1 MEMTKCV
8 IYKRTSSLT
17 NCGDTKDSHL
27 RQEKICLDYCK
38 SNKFSVAGIF
48 YDEGVSGKVSV
59 FGRNAFRDLYV
70 YCLENSVKY
79 IIFESISRFS
89 RDLYE
94 LEVAYR
100 QLTENG
106 IQLVSVNDGDF
117 EDDRVSKLQR
127 QIISAISEYQR
138 EEIVFNMSVARE
150 RKKIHNKSIGA
161 VTIDGRGK
169 CEGRKSHK
177 EMNME
182 LVAIVKKLRRRNWK
196 SKKQMS
202 YRKISDYLFDNG
214 YVNERGN
221 KFSAMSISRMVGQ

>member
-1 MEMTKCV
+1 MQVKKCV

-17 NCGDTKDSHL
+17 NCGESKDSHA
-27 RQEKICLDYCK
+27 RQEQICLEYCK
-38 SNKFSVAGIF
+38 SNKFLVTAIF

-59 FGRNAFRDLYV
+59 FNRNAFRDLYV
-70 YCLENSVKY
+70 YCLENNVKY

-100 QLTENG
+100 QITEKG

-117 EDDRVSKLQR
+117 DGDRVSKLQR

-150 RKKIHNKSIGA
+150 RKKIHNKSVGV
-161 VTIDGRGK
+161 VTLDGSGK

-177 EMNME
+177 EMNTE

-202 YRKISDYLFDNG
+202 YRKISNYLFDNG
-214 YVNERGN
+214 YVNERGT
-221 KFSAMSISRMVGQ
+221 KFSAISISRMMEQ

>member
-1 MEMTKCV
+1 MERCV

-17 NCGDTKDSHL
+17 NCGDSKDSHQ
-27 RQEKICLDYCK
+27 RQEEICSDYCK
-38 SNKFSVAGIF
+38 SNNLVIQAVF
-48 YDEGVSGKVSV
+48 YDEGISGKVSV
-59 FGRNAFRDLYV
+59 FNRLAFRDLYL
-70 YCLENSVKY
+70 YCTENNVK
-79 IIFESISRFS
+79 IVVFESISRFS

-100 QLTENG
+100 KLTSDG

-138 EEIVFNMSVARE
+138 EEIVFNLSVARG
-150 RKKIHNKSIGA
+150 RKKSENKKLGV
-161 VTIDGRGK
+161 VTLNGNGK

-177 EMNME
+177 EINSD
-182 LVAIVKKLRRRNWK
+182 LVSLAKRLRRRNWK

-202 YRKISDYLFDNG
+202 LRRISDYLFDNG

-221 KFSAMSISRMVGQ
+221 RYNVKSIRDMVRQ

>member
-1 MEMTKCV
+1 MKKCV

-17 NCGDTKDSHL
+17 NCGESKDSHT
-27 RQEKICLDYCK
+27 RQEQICLDYCK
-38 SNKFSVAGIF
+38 NNKLLPSATF

-59 FGRNAFRDLYV
+59 FNRNAFRDLYV
-70 YCLENSVKY
+70 YCLENNVKMVV
-79 IIFESISRFS
+79 FESISRFS

-100 QLTENG
+100 QLTEKG

-150 RKKIHNKSIGA
+150 RKKIHNKSVGV
-161 VTIDGRGK
+161 VTLDGSGK

-177 EMNME
+177 EMDTE

-202 YRKISDYLFDNG
+202 FRKIADYLFDNG

-221 KFSAMSISRMVGQ
+221 KFSAMSISRMVEQ

>member
-1 MEMTKCV
+1 M
-8 IYKRTSSLT
+8 
-17 NCGDTKDSHL
+17 
-27 RQEKICLDYCK
+27 DYCK

-59 FGRNAFRDLYV
+59 FNRNAFRDLYV
-70 YCLENSVKY
+70 YCLENHVKY
-79 IIFESISRFS
+79 VIFESISRFS

-100 QLTENG
+100 QLTEKS

-117 EDDRVSKLQR
+117 EGDRVSKLQR

-150 RKKIHNKSIGA
+150 RKKIHNKSVGV
-161 VTIDGRGK
+161 VTLDGKGK

-177 EMNME
+177 EMNTE
-182 LVAIVKKLRRRNWK
+182 LVAVVKKLRRRNWK
-196 SKKQMS
+196 TKKQMS
-202 YRKISDYLFDNG
+202 YRKIAEYLFDNG
-214 YVNERGN
+214 YENERGN
-221 KFSAMSISRMVGQ
+221 RYNAKSIRDMVQQ